1 MIKHVWLSLTNADGN
16 MLRYSRTN
24 YFTDNTAAI
33 ATHVAVLLVVWLSLT
48 VIGFFKK
55 NPKVWHPE
63 LALLLVPCTFWALT
77 SCLMLYL
84 YIRSMSQNA
93 FLAACVLMGW
103 YWMAVEDVFPKIN
116 AHVSMEDTFINL
128 GKPSKWT
135 ATHGMLFQRALFY
148 NKGC

>member
-1 MIKHVWLSLTNADGN
+1 
-16 MLRYSRTN
+16 
-24 YFTDNTAAI
+24 
-33 ATHVAVLLVVWLSLT
+33 
-48 VIGFFKK
+48 
-55 NPKVWHPE
+55 
-63 LALLLVPCTFWALT
+63 
-77 SCLMLYL
+77 MLYL